1 VRVITRIRNGASR
14 KDQLEAVM
22 AKPVAGTGV
31 ARRRSAKK
39 ARERPP
45 TAKNPVDAWM
55 DQDFKFAGSVI
66 KRKTAAVFL
75 LGIPA
80 PVPLFFMSRAVIEL
94 NSSTMNQVEADVL
107 GTGSMALLILTLTI
121 TPVVT
126 LTRQH
131 WFVPLR
137 KWYGIMLG
145 CTATADAILA
155 AITTSFAGGVIGRLA
170 GHTFLLVGFVMVSLL
185 FPLLLI
191 SNSKAQRRLGKYWKP
206 LQKLTYVIWGLLFL
220 HLALL
225 EGFGFQNGTNGPG
238 SGFDHNP
245 VLHQRLYQ
253 LTACSLPLLLL
264 RLGPVKRW
272 VARQQKAGRER
283 AVYLTFLPL
292 AALYILFFA
301 YIVNEEILKGVS
313 AFRLQPVNG

>member
-1 VRVITRIRNGASR
+1 VRVITGIRNGASH

-22 AKPVAGTGV
+22 AKPVAGTGA
-31 ARRRSAKK
+31 ARRRSAEQ

-80 PVPLFFMSRAVIEL
+80 LAPLFFMSRAVIEL

-137 KWYGIMLG
+137 KWYGIVLG

-191 SNSKAQRRLGKYWKP
+191 SNSRAQRRLGKYWKP

-264 RLGPVKRW
+264 RLRPVKRW

>member
-1 VRVITRIRNGASR
+1 
-14 KDQLEAVM
+14 M
-22 AKPVAGTGV
+22 AKPVAATGA
-31 ARRRSAKK
+31 ARRRSAEQ
-39 ARERPP
+39 AQERPP
-45 TAKNPVDAWM
+45 MAKNPVDAWM

-80 PVPLFFMSRAVIEL
+80 LAPLFFMSRAVVEL
-94 NSSTMNQVEADVL
+94 NSNTMNQVEADVL

-121 TPVVT
+121 TPMVT

-137 KWYGIMLG
+137 KWYGIMLA

-155 AITTSFAGGVIGRLA
+155 AVTTSFAGGVIGRLT

-191 SNSKAQRRLGKYWKP
+191 SNSRAQRRLGKYWKP

-225 EGFGFQNGTNGPG
+225 EGFGFQNGTNGPS
-238 SGFDHNP
+238 SGFDHSP

-264 RLGPVKRW
+264 RLRPVKRW

>member
-1 VRVITRIRNGASR
+1 
-14 KDQLEAVM
+14 M
-22 AKPVAGTGV
+22 AKPVARTGV
-31 ARRRSAKK
+31 ARQRSAEQ

-80 PVPLFFMSRAVIEL
+80 LAPLFFMSRAVIEL

-191 SNSKAQRRLGKYWKP
+191 SNSRAQRRLGKYWKP

-264 RLGPVKRW
+264 RFRPVKRW

>member
-1 VRVITRIRNGASR
+1 
-14 KDQLEAVM
+14 M
-22 AKPVAGTGV
+22 AKPAAGAR
-31 ARRRSAKK
+31 ARRPDPAEHTL
-39 ARERPP
+39 ERPSK
-45 TAKNPVDAWM
+45 TRNRADARM
-55 DQDFKFAGSVI
+55 EQDFKFAGSVI
-66 KRKTAAVFL
+66 KRKTVAVFF

-80 PVPLFFMSRAVIEL
+80 LAPLFFMSRAVVEL

-107 GTGSMALLILTLTI
+107 GTGSMALLILTLTV
-121 TPVVT
+121 TPMVT

-137 KWYGIMLG
+137 KWYGIVLAY
-145 CTATADAILA
+145 TAIVDAILA
-155 AITTSFAGGVIGRLA
+155 AITSSFTGGVLGRLT
-170 GHTFLLVGFVMVSLL
+170 GHTFVLAGFAMVSLL

-191 SNSKAQRRLGKYWKP
+191 SNTSAQRWLGKYWKP
-206 LQKLTYVIWGLLFL
+206 LQKLTYVIWGLLFV

-238 SGFDHNP
+238 IGFDHNP

-264 RLGPVKRW
+264 RLPPVRRW

-283 AVYLTFLPL
+283 AVYLAFLPL
-292 AALYILFFA
+292 AALYVLFFA
-301 YIVNEEILKGVS
+301 FIVNEEIFKGVS
-313 AFRLQPVNG
+313 AFRLQPVGG